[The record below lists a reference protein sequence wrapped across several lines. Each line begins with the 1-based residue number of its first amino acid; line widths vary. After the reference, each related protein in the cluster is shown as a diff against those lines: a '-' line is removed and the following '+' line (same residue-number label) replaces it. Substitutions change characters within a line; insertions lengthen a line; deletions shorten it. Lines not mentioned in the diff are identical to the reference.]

1 MKKKKKKKGD
11 RAAPSQPP
19 RGEELTIRMVSL
31 PFGGAGGGWKG
42 LLLGII

>member
-1 MKKKKKKKGD
+1 MNTKKKKNGD

-19 RGEELTIRMVSL
+19 RGEELTIRMASL
-31 PFGGAGGGWKG
+31 PLGGAGGGWKG